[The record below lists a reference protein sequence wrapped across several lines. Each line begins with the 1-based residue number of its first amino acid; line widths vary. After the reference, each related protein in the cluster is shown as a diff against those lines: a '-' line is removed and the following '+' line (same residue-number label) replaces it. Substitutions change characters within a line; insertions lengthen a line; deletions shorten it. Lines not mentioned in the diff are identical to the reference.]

1 MARYVYLL
9 PLVGVAQK
17 GAVIQRRGDY
27 LGKTV
32 QVIPHVTDA
41 VQDWIE
47 RVAKIP
53 VDASEQE
60 ADVCIIEVRAT
71 SRLAR
76 PLVKSRL

>member
-1 MARYVYLL
+1 MEADGHTAL
-9 PLVGVAQK
+9 
-17 GAVIQRRGDY
+17 QRRGDY

-60 ADVCIIEVRAT
+60 ADVCIIEVRMLIRIGWPLFDPSLIT
-71 SRLAR
+71 AR
-76 PLVKSRL
+76 RDCR

>member
-1 MARYVYLL
+1 MPTFHSLL
-9 PLVGVAQK
+9 VQLKVAI
-17 GAVIQRRGDY
+17 VQRRGDY

-60 ADVCIIEVRAT
+60 ADVCIIEVRETFTFA
-71 SRLAR
+71 RLFIKAR
-76 PLVKSRL
+76 LCF